1 MKTHTSMYPRRT
13 FLKVAAAGAAAR
25 AAAGV
30 GGCASIERPRPQR
43 DKLRIAVVGVGGRG
57 WANIQGIK
65 HEQIVALCDVDQN
78 NLARAANAF
87 PEASTF
93 RDYRRMLEGVVGIEA
108 VLVATPDHTHAPAT
122 AAAIRMGKHV
132 YCEKPLSHSVR
143 ESRVLADLVAEH
155 NVVSQMGTQIHAG
168 GNYRRVV
175 ELVRSGAIGPVREA
189 HVWCGKSWSDGRF
202 SQTKPVPTHL
212 DWDLWQGAANER
224 PYCDGLHPANWRR
237 FWDYGCGTLGDMA
250 CHYMDLVHWALDL
263 EHPTRVDADGPELHE
278 VGTPK
283 WIVVKYQY
291 PATIARPACA
301 VTWYDGGKRPEVLK
315 ELRNADDSP
324 IKCGDG
330 QLFVGDKGM
339 IISDYSNHRLLVD
352 GKVTDFEP
360 PVRTIADSIGHH
372 REWTEACK
380 NGGPTTCNFGYSGL
394 LSEAVLLGNAAFRAD
409 GGFDWDG
416 PNLRAKGNDA
426 AQALISKDHRAGW
439 DV

>member
-1 MKTHTSMYPRRT
+1 MKTHTNRAAGTQTRRT
-13 FLKVAAAGAAAR
+13 FLKVAAAGAAA
-25 AAAGV
+25 GV
-30 GGCASIERPRPQR
+30 VGFPAIGRSNLLR

-78 NLARAANAF
+78 NLSRAANAF
-87 PEASTF
+87 PDATTF
-93 RDYRRMLEGVVGIEA
+93 RDYRRMLEGVSGIEA

-143 ESRVLADLVAEH
+143 ESRVLADLVREH

-202 SQTKPVPTHL
+202 SQTKPVPQTL
-212 DWDLWQGAANER
+212 EWDLWLGAAHER

-237 FWDYGCGTLGDMA
+237 FWEYGGGTLGDMA

-263 EHPTRVDADGPELHE
+263 THPTRVVAEGPTLHE

-283 WIVVKYQY
+283 WIIVRYQH

-301 VTWYDGGKRPEVLK
+301 VTWYDGGKRPEILK
-315 ELRNADDSP
+315 ELRDAGDSP
-324 IKCGDG
+324 MKWGDG
-330 QLFVGDKGM
+330 QLFIGDKGM
-339 IISDYSNHRLLVD
+339 IISEYSNHRLLVD

-360 PVRTIADSIGHH
+360 PAKTIADSIGHH

-380 NGGPTTCNFGYSGL
+380 NGGPTTCHFGYSGP
-394 LSEAVLLGNAAFRAD
+394 LSEAVLLGNAAFRAG
-409 GGFDWDG
+409 GGFGWDG
-416 PNLRAKGNDA
+416 PSLRALGNDA
-426 AQALISKDHRAGW
+426 AQALISKDHRVGW